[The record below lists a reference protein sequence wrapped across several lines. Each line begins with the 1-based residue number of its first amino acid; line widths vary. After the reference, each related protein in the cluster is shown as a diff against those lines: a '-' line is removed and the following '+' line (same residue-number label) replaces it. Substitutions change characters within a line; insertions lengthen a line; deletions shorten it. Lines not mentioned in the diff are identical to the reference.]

1 MDDLTRA
8 VEAVLFVAEK
18 PVSVGELARATGRSR
33 REVESALADLERT
46 RGESGLRLQRDGEQ
60 WRLVTAPGTA
70 PAVSAYLGADR
81 LRISQAALETLA
93 VIAYR
98 QPATRAD
105 VEQIRGVNCD
115 QTVETLQQRRLI
127 EEVGRAERPGR
138 PILYGTTWEFL
149 ECFGLR
155 SIDELPTVLS
165 PEGERLDTER
175 PSAVFS
181 EPIS

>member
-1 MDDLTRA
+1 MAELTSA
-8 VEAVLFVAEK
+8 IEAVLFVAEK
-18 PVSVGELARATGRSR
+18 PVSVAELAKSTGRSR
-33 REVESALADLERT
+33 REVESALAELERART
-46 RGESGLRLQRDGEQ
+46 ASGLRLQRDGED
-60 WRLVTAPGTA
+60 WRLVTAPEA
-70 PAVSAYLGADR
+70 AAAVSAYLGADR
-81 LRISQAALETLA
+81 LRISQASLETLS

-98 QPATRAD
+98 QPATRAA

-115 QTVETLQQRRLI
+115 QTIDTLMQRRLI

-155 SIDELPTVLS
+155 SIDELPKVLS
-165 PEGERLDTER
+165 PEGERLNADR
-175 PSAVFS
+175 PDAVFS

>member
-1 MDDLTRA
+1 MADLRA
-8 VEAVLFVAEK
+8 AIEAVLFVAEK
-18 PVSVGELARATGRSR
+18 PVSVGELGKATGASR
-33 REVESALADLERT
+33 RELEVALSELEVARSE
-46 RGESGLRLQRDGEQ
+46 GGLRLQRDGDE
-60 WRLVTAPGTA
+60 WRLVTAPEA
-70 PAVSAYLGADR
+70 AAAVSAYLGADR
-81 LRISQAALETLA
+81 LRISQAALETLS

-105 VEQIRGVNCD
+105 VESIRGVNCD
-115 QTVETLQQRRLI
+115 QTIETLLHRRLI

-155 SIDELPTVLS
+155 SIDELPRVLS
-165 PEGERLDTER
+165 PEGERLDGSEQF
-175 PSAVFS
+175 P